1 VRVAPLTVAVAL
13 LALGVADP
21 TTRVAPDRPA
31 AKRPA
36 TVLAILS
43 AGRSGSELVRLHRGS
58 LKPVR
63 GRRVALGPN
72 PGAWA
77 LSPDGK
83 RLAIGV
89 ERALG
94 VRIVDV
100 TRMRTVGEV
109 KTRNGQIHVA
119 AWLTPRRIVGV
130 EETGLFAIDP
140 VARRLVRSEPLDQ
153 HPVAVGRTAD
163 ALVLLLAARDA
174 IGAARLA
181 LVDADGHMRAVVL
194 DRIVAGSR
202 HPTEADAPPGE
213 NWRPGLAVDVAGD
226 RAFVFGS
233 GAPIAEV
240 DLASLA
246 VRYHDTTQPASLLG
260 RLRDW
265 LEPRAQAKGPV
276 AGGWRTARWLGRG
289 LLACSGEDGRV
300 TGPGT
305 VEMTPAGVT
314 LVDTTSWRARKLVER
329 ANGFVVAA
337 DTLLATLHDP
347 FDDGPGIGLR
357 GFTRD
362 GSSRFHLFGEQQVGL
377 VGSLDDRVF
386 VDAIGGT
393 RVVRAP
399 SGRVSR
405 WRGNVPYVLAGSMR
419 RY

>member
-1 VRVAPLTVAVAL
+1 MRVALVTVAAAL
-13 LALGVADP
+13 LAAGAADP
-21 TTRVAPDRPA
+21 TTRVAPDRPG
-31 AKRPA
+31 AKGPA
-36 TVLAILS
+36 TVLAIRS

-77 LSPDGK
+77 FSPDGS

-94 VRIVDV
+94 VRIVDAR
-100 TRMRTVGEV
+100 RMRTVGEV
-109 KTRNGQIHVA
+109 RTRNGQIHVA

-140 VARRLVRSEPLDQ
+140 VTRTLLHSEPLDQ
-153 HPVAVGRTAD
+153 HPIGVGRTKD
-163 ALVLLLAARDA
+163 ALVLLLAPRDA

-181 LVDADGHMRAVVL
+181 LVDAEGHMRSVVL
-194 DRIVAGSR
+194 DPVVAGSR
-202 HPTEADAPPGE
+202 HPTEAGAPPGE

-226 RAFVFGS
+226 RAFVVGS
-233 GAPIAEV
+233 GAPVAEI

-246 VRYHDTTQPASLLG
+246 VRYHETMRPASLLG
-260 RLRDW
+260 RLRNW
-265 LEPRAQAKGPV
+265 LEPRVHAKGPV
-276 AGGWRTARWLGRG
+276 AGGWRTARWLGG
-289 LLACSGEDGRV
+289 GFLALSGEDGRV

-305 VEMTPAGVT
+305 VKITPAGVT
-314 LVDTTSWRARKLVER
+314 LVDTSSWQARKLVER
-329 ANGFVVAA
+329 ANGFVVAE
-337 DTLLATLHDP
+337 DTLLAALHDP

-357 GFTRD
+357 AFARD
-362 GSSRFHLFGEQQVGL
+362 GSSRFHRLGEQQVGL
-377 VGSLDDRVF
+377 LGSIDDRVF

-393 RVVRAP
+393 RVVQAR
-399 SGRVSR
+399 SGRVTR
-405 WRGNVPYVLAGSMR
+405 WRGDVPYVLVGSMR

>member
-1 VRVAPLTVAVAL
+1 MRVAPLTVAAAL
-13 LALGVADP
+13 LALGAADP

-43 AGRSGSELVRLHRGS
+43 AGTSGSELARLHRGS

-63 GRRVALGPN
+63 GRRVALGRS

-77 LSPDGK
+77 FSPDGK

-89 ERALG
+89 EGALG

-109 KTRNGQIHVA
+109 KTRNGQIHAA
-119 AWLTPRRIVGV
+119 AWLAPRRIVGV

-153 HPVAVGRTAD
+153 YPVGVGRTKD
-163 ALVLLLAARDA
+163 ALVMLLAPRDE

-181 LVDADGHMRAVVL
+181 LVDAEGLMRSVVL
-194 DRIVAGSR
+194 DRIVTGSR

-213 NWRPGLAVDVAGD
+213 SWRPGLAVDVAGD
-226 RAFVFGS
+226 RAFVVGS

-246 VRYHDTTQPASLLG
+246 VRYHDTAQPASLLG

-276 AGGWRTARWLGRG
+276 AGGWRTARRLGRG
-289 LLACSGEDGRV
+289 LLAFSGEDGRV

-305 VEMTPAGVT
+305 VEMTAAGVT
-314 LVDTTSWRARKLVER
+314 LVDTTSWRVRKLVDR

-386 VDAIGGT
+386 ADAIGGT
-393 RVVRAP
+393 RVVEAR

-405 WRGNVPYVLAGSMR
+405 WLGDVPYVLVGSMR